1 MTLQTTLSLQRI
13 VGLLLY
19 SSLAQLCFSHFS
31 SSLELTCQTTTS
43 NGNSLRQGVPGKR
56 GPVGPAGPQGPLGTK
71 GEKGEPGS
79 DVNVQVNMQELRQKV
94 EELEAKLGKH
104 KSITCLFVVNYLKIM
119 HHSYRPCLKF
129 LEDLTTKL
137 DRPAPK
143 MFTGHTKLLLRL
155 TEPPNRTFCEIFV
168 AIILSPDDLQWF

>member
-1 MTLQTTLSLQRI
+1 
-13 VGLLLY
+13 
-19 SSLAQLCFSHFS
+19 
-31 SSLELTCQTTTS
+31 
-43 NGNSLRQGVPGKR
+43 
-56 GPVGPAGPQGPLGTK
+56 
-71 GEKGEPGS
+71 
-79 DVNVQVNMQELRQKV
+79 MQELRQKV

-168 AIILSPDDLQWF
+168 AIILSPDDLQWFWCEFNQGSGAGARNDGAAIVGGAGAAFKIYPETELFSKFSWSRSWWLI